1 MGQAGLLD
9 RMGALLGRV
18 QRHSTAASLIY
29 LALLL
34 TFALRY
40 MLVCLSRSWFFSSDE
55 YVRSGEVIRFLNLDF
70 YQRVFDMPG
79 TPFLMFSAGL

>member
-29 LALLL
+29 LAILL
-34 TFALRY
+34 TFTLRY
-40 MLVCLSRSWFFSSDE
+40 MLVSLSRSWFFSSD
-55 YVRSGEVIRFLNLDF
+55 
-70 YQRVFDMPG
+70 
-79 TPFLMFSAGL
+79 